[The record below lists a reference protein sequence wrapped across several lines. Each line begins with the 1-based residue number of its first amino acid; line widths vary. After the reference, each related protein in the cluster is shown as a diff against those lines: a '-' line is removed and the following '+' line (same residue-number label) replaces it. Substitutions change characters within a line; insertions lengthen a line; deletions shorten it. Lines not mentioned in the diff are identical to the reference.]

1 MNNLYISAE
10 KEHGDESKEFYEMHQ
25 MYMQSHSQHLRS
37 IGNSPTRL
45 VTTSMQS
52 PSHHP
57 AGQQH
62 HLHHQTHHP
71 QQLIITQHQQ
81 QSQQSLPPQQIHRK
95 TPPPSKGPSSHLII
109 PNGHSTQLSNG
120 QYSHSA
126 HHQNQHGE
134 TRPSVIES
142 NQPAIIIGCI

>member
-1 MNNLYISAE
+1 
-10 KEHGDESKEFYEMHQ
+10 
-25 MYMQSHSQHLRS
+25 MYMQSHSHLRS
-37 IGNSPTRL
+37 MANSPTRL

-57 AGQQH
+57 VPGPQH

-71 QQLIITQHQQ
+71 QQLIITPHQQ
-81 QSQQSLPPQQIHRK
+81 QSPPQQIHRK
-95 TPPPSKGPSSHLII
+95 TPPPPPTKGPSTHLIM

-142 NQPAIIIGCI
+142 NQAPIIIGCI